1 MVDEGEGGGKERN
14 EVGRS
19 KKEGEGGKGKF
30 GKGRE
35 VAREGKRRWILV
47 RWLGLG
53 LCVVGGCWRVLV
65 WWVGEGRDGRWEMGD
80 GRESG
85 CGVGIG
91 GG

>member
-53 LCVVGGCWRVLV
+53 LCVVGGCWCGGLGK
-65 WWVGEGRDGRWEMGD
+65 GEMGDGRWEMD
-80 GRESG
+80 GKVG
-85 CGVGIG
+85 VVGIG